1 MTRPTM
7 SSFLSSIVQAL
18 KSLEGG
24 FVGSREQKDALL
36 RPLLILVIVV
46 VAGPDIFAL
55 TELSTL
61 LELLGATLF
70 ILAYLSGFK
79 LLGAS
84 LLNGLRRLFVPPEY
98 LMLIRVSRPAAMA
111 WGVAFLTAHCLIL
124 VMMTFVLG
132 FGVAAL
138 AEIASS

>member
-7 SSFLSSIVQAL
+7 SRSSFLSSIVQAL

-79 LLGAS
+79 LLGVS
-84 LLNGLRRLFVPPEY
+84 LLNGLRRLFVPPE
-98 LMLIRVSRPAAMA
+98 
-111 WGVAFLTAHCLIL
+111 
-124 VMMTFVLG
+124 
-132 FGVAAL
+132 
-138 AEIASS
+138 